1 MDLLAQFN
9 EWGYIGLFL
18 AAFISGTI
26 LPLCSEAV
34 LSLLI
39 ASGYS
44 TTITLM
50 VATLG
55 NFLGGVTCYYIGRL
69 GSLTWIEKYLKIKP
83 DKLNKGI
90 SYVQKGPGAIIA
102 FFSFLPI
109 CGELIIVALGYMR
122 ANLWVTNIS
131 MLAGK
136 FLRYLCIAK
145 GVEFFI

>member
-1 MDLLAQFN
+1 MDFVAQFY

-18 AAFISGTI
+18 AAFISGTV
-26 LPLCSEAV
+26 LPMCSEAV

-39 ASGYS
+39 SAGFNTS
-44 TTITLM
+44 TTLI

-55 NFLGGVTCYYIGRL
+55 NFLGGVTCYYVGRL
-69 GSLTWIEKYLKIKP
+69 GKLEWIEKYLKIKP
-83 DKLNKGI
+83 EKLKKGI

-102 FFSFLPI
+102 FLSFLPI

-131 MLAGK
+131 MLVGK
-136 FLRYLCIAK
+136 FLRYLCVAK
-145 GVEFFI
+145 GVEFFL